1 MCLVHL
7 SNNFSLPQSNYHH
20 WTVTSNQKW
29 WVTMVCKK
37 SISLI
42 FCRDMTKF
50 WSNYW
55 QTLSNR
61 QVEQEKASSLCKWS
75 GIKKCTDL
83 VGTCF
88 QAWSNQMILTN
99 YPNHEVISGAANQQ
113 VMTRSWPHYY
123 TLWFNFLQEIRQSS
137 SV

>member
-1 MCLVHL
+1 MCLFHL

-20 WTVTSNQKW
+20 STITSNQKRIF
-29 WVTMVCKK
+29 TMVCKR

-42 FCRDMTKF
+42 FCRDMTNF
-50 WSNYW
+50 LSNYW

-61 QVEQEKASSLCKWS
+61 QVEQEKASSLFRWS
-75 GIKKCTDL
+75 GTKKCTGL

-88 QAWSNQMILTN
+88 WAWCSWLILTN
-99 YPNHEVISGAANQQ
+99 YPIHKVISGSANQQ
-113 VMTRSWPHYY
+113 VMTRSWQLYY
-123 TLWFNFLQEIRQSS
+123 TLQFNFLQEIRQSS